1 MPLPPI
7 PDNEMER
14 LLSLSEF
21 DLDYIEHKESFKDLA
36 KLAAK
41 VTGTEIS
48 LVNLIDSYTQW
59 SISSHG
65 MEIEQMP
72 REDSVCQYTIINRE
86 YFEVENLQNDERF
99 KDKFYVTDEPRL
111 KYYYG
116 IPLKVSDDH
125 NIGALCVLDKNVKE
139 LTPEKVELL
148 KIIADEIVNR
158 LKDLKVIGKLKRKLS
173 EANETQ
179 KKVAHDIRGPL
190 SGIIGLAQLIS
201 EQGEANQIEEVLEFI
216 NLIHKSGRS
225 ILELAD
231 EILSA
236 DKKDHKPISNGAEF
250 NLLVFKDKIERLFIP
265 QARNK
270 NISLKVKTSSES
282 EQIPFA
288 RNKLL
293 QITGNLISNAIKFT
307 PKGGCVEVDLGLE
320 VNDYISILQ
329 IQVKD
334 NGVGIDEK
342 GIEKI
347 LKGNSASSSGT
358 TGEAGFGFGLALV
371 KHLIETLKGTI
382 NIHSKPGEGSV
393 FEVRLPQKMQ

>member
-1 MPLPPI
+1 
-7 PDNEMER
+7 
-14 LLSLSEF
+14 
-21 DLDYIEHKESFKDLA
+21 
-36 KLAAK
+36 
-41 VTGTEIS
+41 
-48 LVNLIDSYTQW
+48 
-59 SISSHG
+59 
-65 MEIEQMP
+65 
-72 REDSVCQYTIINRE
+72 
-86 YFEVENLQNDERF
+86 
-99 KDKFYVTDEPRL
+99 
-111 KYYYG
+111 
-116 IPLKVSDDH
+116 
-125 NIGALCVLDKNVKE
+125 
-139 LTPEKVELL
+139 
-148 KIIADEIVNR
+148 
-158 LKDLKVIGKLKRKLS
+158 
-173 EANETQ
+173 
-179 KKVAHDIRGPL
+179 
-190 SGIIGLAQLIS
+190 
-201 EQGEANQIEEVLEFI
+201 
-216 NLIHKSGRS
+216 
-225 ILELAD
+225 
-231 EILSA
+231 
-236 DKKDHKPISNGAEF
+236 
-250 NLLVFKDKIERLFIP
+250 LFIP

-320 VNDYISILQ
+320 VNDYICILQ